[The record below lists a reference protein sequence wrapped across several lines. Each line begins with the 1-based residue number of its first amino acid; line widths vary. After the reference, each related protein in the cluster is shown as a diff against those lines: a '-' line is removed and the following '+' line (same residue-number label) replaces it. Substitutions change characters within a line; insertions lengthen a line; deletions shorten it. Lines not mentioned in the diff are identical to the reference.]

1 MNNSARAINDKMYH
15 HCYVV
20 TRETGVVRAL
30 ATFFVMA
37 G

>member
-1 MNNSARAINDKMYH
+1 MNNSVSAINDMVYH